1 MASELPFVGRDAEI
15 EVMRSAFEDSAGGTP
30 RVLVVVGDLGVGKT
44 RLVTEALRVARPV
57 VLAGACAPVV
67 GEPLPYAPL
76 VQALRR
82 LASKP
87 PGRREIERF
96 PELSR
101 LMAGVTTAEPTAG
114 ASAATG
120 PQWRLYQAV
129 LGLLQTL
136 ARSRQVALIV
146 DDLQWAD
153 QASLDLL
160 AHLAISLTDE
170 RVALVLTSRTDHGQA
185 GDAAHRMIS
194 ELGRLRQTV
203 VIGLG
208 PLTGAEA
215 IRLAG
220 AAGPALDPA
229 QVETLARRSGGN
241 PLLAEQLAESTSGS
255 LAIPPSVD
263 ALFAAR
269 IAALPP
275 PARHLVHALAVLGGR
290 ADADDL
296 AVVTDGPLER
306 TEAAARVAVDAHVL
320 ATAGAGLVFRHA
332 ACAEVAYADAL
343 PSERRRLH
351 QRAIGVLTDRVDD
364 ASVLA
369 LARHTEM
376 AQSET
381 VAITV
386 AAARV
391 AERRW
396 AFADAGRWYG
406 RAEALLAGGSAANQE
421 ALTDLRIDAARAYGL
436 AGAYDDAL
444 AVLNRSLAHAD
455 TDVARADALWRMG
468 AIHFVTSSGEAA
480 DSALAQARSLLADG
494 DEQVSMPV
502 LAWSARVAAA
512 WSRTAEA
519 ARFGAQAVALADAA
533 GSARWAGI
541 AHNALGVAAALGG
554 DMATATEHLQV
565 ALAKAHDGGSVD
577 DLVAAYVNLGNV
589 LGMSGD
595 PAGQLA
601 VCEQGIEELG
611 RCGVLRHSGSVLIA
625 NAVEA
630 LLLLGRVDEA
640 FARGG
645 HGMAIAPDG
654 LVKAPVA
661 MRAAQAAACVG
672 HGDQARA
679 WAEDAARLVADPDA
693 PASWRVAVAE
703 AVTEVALWTGEP
715 ERAVDVARAGLT
727 EAAAAGLGCPAG
739 LIALAWRALGDVVA
753 SGGRADASA
762 AALRAL
768 AEECPGEVSALAAAE
783 RGRADGHPEIGA
795 WRRAEAMVR
804 GPITQAYVRWRIA
817 EAALRAGTGVA
828 AVSALRAAY
837 ASATRV
843 GLVPLVAEIER
854 AARWYR
860 VDLDPGSAAPRSAE
874 PLPGLTARER
884 EILAD
889 VAAGCT
895 NGEIAARHGISVK
908 TASVH
913 VSNILRKLGVATRQ
927 DAARVAHRHGLT
939 DAPTGG

>member
-1 MASELPFVGRDAEI
+1 MASELRFVGRDAEI
-15 EVMRSAFEDSAGGTP
+15 AVLRAAFDDSAGGRP
-30 RVLVVVGDLGVGKT
+30 RVVVVLGDLGVGKT
-44 RLVTEALRVARPV
+44 RLVTEALRVVRPV

-76 VQALRR
+76 IQALRR
-82 LASKP
+82 LESKP
-87 PGRREIERF
+87 SGRKEIERF

-114 ASAATG
+114 ASASIG

-129 LGLLQTL
+129 LGLLQAL
-136 ARSRQVALIV
+136 GHARQVALIV

-160 AHLAISLTDE
+160 AHLAINLTDE
-170 RVALVLTSRTDHGQA
+170 RVALVVTSRTDHGQA
-185 GDAAHRMIS
+185 GDAAHRMIG

-220 AAGPALDPA
+220 VAGPALDPA
-229 QVETLARRSGGN
+229 QVETLAQRSGGN
-241 PLLAEQLAESTSGS
+241 PLLAEQLADSTTGAF
-255 LAIPPSVD
+255 AIPPTVE
-263 ALFAAR
+263 ALFTAR

-275 PARHLVHALAVLGGR
+275 LARDLVHALAVAGGR
-290 ADADDL
+290 ADLDDL
-296 AVVTDGPLER
+296 VVMTDRPLEQV
-306 TEAAARVAVDAHVL
+306 EAAVRVAFDTHVL
-320 ATAGAGLVFRHA
+320 CPAGPGLAFRHA

-351 QRAIGVLTDRVDD
+351 ERAMGVLAGRSDD

-376 AQSET
+376 AHAET

-391 AERRW
+391 AEHRW

-406 RAEALLAGGSAANQE
+406 RAEALLDAGAVADHES
-421 ALTDLRIDAARAYGL
+421 LPDLRLAAARAYGL
-436 AGAYDDAL
+436 AGAYDQAR
-444 AVLNRSLAHAD
+444 AVLNRALVHAGSD
-455 TDVARADALWRMG
+455 TARADILWRLG
-468 AIHFVTSSGEAA
+468 AIDFVTGAGEAA
-480 DSALAQARSLLADG
+480 DSALAQARSLLSDG
-494 DEQVSMPV
+494 DEQVSIPV

-512 WSRTAEA
+512 WSRTDDA
-519 ARFGAQAVALADAA
+519 ARFGAAAVTLAEAA
-533 GSARWAGI
+533 GSVRWAGI
-541 AHNALGVAAALGG
+541 AHNALGVAAALAG
-554 DMATATEHLQV
+554 DLATATDHLQV
-565 ALAKAHDGGSVD
+565 ALASAHEGGSVD

-595 PAGQLA
+595 PSGQFA

-630 LLLLGRVDEA
+630 LMLLGRLEDA
-640 FARGG
+640 YTRGA

-654 LVKAPVA
+654 LVKSPIA

-672 HGDQARA
+672 RLEQARA
-679 WAEDAARLVADPDA
+679 WADEAARLMLDRDA
-693 PASWRVAVAE
+693 PATWRLAVAE
-703 AVTEVALWTGEP
+703 AGTEVALWAGEP
-715 ERAVDVARAGLT
+715 ERALDVALANLT
-727 EAAAAGLGCPAG
+727 QAEAAGLGYPAG
-739 LIALAWRALGDVVA
+739 LIALAWRALGDVVTA
-753 SGGRADASA
+753 GGRPDGPA

-768 AEECPGEVSALAAAE
+768 TERRHGEVSALEAAE
-783 RGRADGHPEIGA
+783 RGRADGHTDVGS
-795 WRRAEAMVR
+795 WQRAEATIR
-804 GPITQAYVRWRIA
+804 GPVAQAYVHWRIA
-817 EAALRAGTGVA
+817 EATLRSETGVA
-828 AVSALRAAY
+828 AVSALRTAY
-837 ASATRV
+837 ASATNV
-843 GLVPLVAEIER
+843 GLVPLIAEVECT
-854 AARWYR
+854 ARWYR
-860 VDLDPGSAAPRSAE
+860 IDLEPSSAATDAAE

-884 EILAD
+884 EILDD

-913 VSNILRKLGVATRQ
+913 VSNILRKLGVPTRQ
-927 DAARVAHRHGLT
+927 DAARIAHRHGLPS
-939 DAPTGG
+939 AR